1 MTLRFLATG
10 DSFQSVEFNWRAAH
24 NTIGMFVPEVCDAI
38 VEEYAQEVFRT
49 PTTTDGWREIA
60 QGFQDKWNFPH
71 ACGALDGKHAAIRKP
86 KHSGSIYYNY
96 KGFFS
101 IVILVLCDAN
111 YKAIW
116 AHVGSPG
123 SQSDCGI
130 YNESPMF
137 QGIQDETIKLPPP
150 EPMPNDTEDT
160 PFFFIGDD
168 AFPLRQHILKP
179 FSARYLETEQLV
191 FNYRLSRARRV
202 VENLFGILASRFRYL
217 LHTLEVSPEKAVS
230 ITKACLM
237 LHNLFRDRYGVNNVS
252 VDEEDD
258 NKEMIPGQWRT
269 DAVMHEV
276 EAQLRAPRAN
286 AAGHG
291 QALRTTLQNYFNSDA
306 GSVPWQLRLL
316 GLEPWA

>member
-1 MTLRFLATG
+1 M
-10 DSFQSVEFNWRAAH
+10 EFNWRTAH

-38 VEEYAQEVFRT
+38 IEEYAEEVFRT
-49 PTTTDGWREIA
+49 PTTADGWLEIA

-71 ACGALDGKHAAIRKP
+71 VCGAIDGKHVAIRKP

-150 EPMPNDTEDT
+150 EPLPNDTDDT

-168 AFPLRQHILKP
+168 AFPLRQHMLEP
-179 FSARYLETEQLV
+179 FSARYL
-191 FNYRLSRARRV
+191 RLSSSSSTTGCHMPDGLSKTYLEYWHPDSNASYTLSRWHQGKLSQSPRHVSRCTISSVIVMACIISVWMKRMRTRRWY
-202 VENLFGILASRFRYL
+202 LANGGQ
-217 LHTLEVSPEKAVS
+217 
-230 ITKACLM
+230 M
-237 LHNLFRDRYGVNNVS
+237 LS
-252 VDEEDD
+252 CM
-258 NKEMIPGQWRT
+258 K
-269 DAVMHEV
+269 
-276 EAQLRAPRAN
+276 
-286 AAGHG
+286 
-291 QALRTTLQNYFNSDA
+291 
-306 GSVPWQLRLL
+306 
-316 GLEPWA
+316 

>member
-1 MTLRFLATG
+1 M
-10 DSFQSVEFNWRAAH
+10 EFNWRAAH
-24 NTIGMFVPEVCDAI
+24 NAIGMFVPEVCEAI
-38 VEEYAQEVFRT
+38 VAEYAEEVFRT
-49 PTTTDGWREIA
+49 PTTTDGWREVA
-60 QGFQDKWNFPH
+60 QAFQDRWNFPH
-71 ACGALDGKHAAIRKP
+71 VCGALDGKHVAIRKP
-86 KHSGSIYYNY
+86 RHSGSIYYNY

-150 EPMPNDTEDT
+150 EPLPNDTEDT

-168 AFPLRQHILKP
+168 AFPLRQHMLKP
-179 FSARYLETEQLV
+179 FSARYLESEQLV

-202 VENLFGILASRFRYL
+202 VENLFGILATRFRCL
-217 LHTLEVSPEKAVS
+217 SNTLEVTPEKAVS
-230 ITKACLM
+230 ITKACLT
-237 LHNLFRDRYGVNNVS
+237 LHNLFRDRYGVTGVS

-269 DAVMHEV
+269 EAAMHEV
-276 EAQLRAPRAN
+276 EAQLRAPRAT
-286 AAGHG
+286 AAG
-291 QALRTTLQNYFNSDA
+291 QALRTTLMHYFNSDA
-306 GSVPWQLRLL
+306 GSVPWQLRIL
-316 GLEPWA
+316 GLEPRA

>member
-1 MTLRFLATG
+1 MTLQFLATG
-10 DSFQSVEFNWRAAH
+10 DSFQSMEFNWRAAH
-24 NTIGMFVPEVCDAI
+24 NTIGMSVPELCDAI

-71 ACGALDGKHAAIRKP
+71 VCGALDGKHVAIRKP

-116 AHVGSPG
+116 AHVGAPG

-150 EPMPNDTEDT
+150 EPLPNDTDDT
-160 PFFFIGDD
+160 PFFFIGDE
-168 AFPLRQHILKP
+168 AFPLRQHMLKP

-191 FNYRLSRARRV
+191 FNYRLSRTRRV
-202 VENLFGILASRFRYL
+202 VENLFWYIGCPIPLPLTHSRGDTRESC
-217 LHTLEVSPEKAVS
+217 LHHQGMSHV
-230 ITKACLM
+230 
-237 LHNLFRDRYGVNNVS
+237 
-252 VDEEDD
+252 
-258 NKEMIPGQWRT
+258 
-269 DAVMHEV
+269 
-276 EAQLRAPRAN
+276 AQSL
-286 AAGHG
+286 
-291 QALRTTLQNYFNSDA
+291 
-306 GSVPWQLRLL
+306 PWSLW
-316 GLEPWA
+316 GE

>member
-1 MTLRFLATG
+1 MQLSSCLWSTRW
-10 DSFQSVEFNWRAAH
+10 Q
-24 NTIGMFVPEVCDAI
+24 
-38 VEEYAQEVFRT
+38 
-49 PTTTDGWREIA
+49 
-60 QGFQDKWNFPH
+60 
-71 ACGALDGKHAAIRKP
+71 ACSHPQA

-150 EPMPNDTEDT
+150 EPLPNDTDDT

-168 AFPLRQHILKP
+168 AFPLRQHMLKP

-202 VENLFGILASRFRYL
+202 VENLFGILASRFRCL
-217 LHTLEVSPEKAVS
+217 LHTIKVAPEKLSPSPRHVS
-230 ITKACLM
+230 RCTIS
-237 LHNLFRDRYGVNNVS
+237 S
-252 VDEEDD
+252 V
-258 NKEMIPGQWRT
+258 I
-269 DAVMHEV
+269 VM
-276 EAQLRAPRAN
+276 A
-286 AAGHG
+286 
-291 QALRTTLQNYFNSDA
+291 
-306 GSVPWQLRLL
+306 
-316 GLEPWA
+316 

>member
-1 MTLRFLATG
+1 M
-10 DSFQSVEFNWRAAH
+10 EFNWRAAH
-24 NTIGMFVPEVCDAI
+24 NTIGMFVPEVCEAI
-38 VEEYAQEVFRT
+38 VAEYAEEVFRT
-49 PTTTDGWREIA
+49 PTTADGWREVA
-60 QGFQDKWNFPH
+60 QAFQDRWNFPH
-71 ACGALDGKHAAIRKP
+71 VCGALDGKHVAIRKP
-86 KHSGSIYYNY
+86 RHSGSIYYNY

-137 QGIQDETIKLPPP
+137 QGIHDETIKLPPP
-150 EPMPNDTEDT
+150 EPLPNDTEDT

-168 AFPLRQHILKP
+168 AFPLRQHMLKP
-179 FSARYLETEQLV
+179 FSARYLESEQLV

-202 VENLFGILASRFRYL
+202 VENLFGILANRFRCL
-217 LHTLEVSPEKAVS
+217 SNTLEVTPEKAVS
-230 ITKACLM
+230 ITKACLT
-237 LHNLFRDRYGVNNVS
+237 LHNLFRDRYGVAGVS

-269 DAVMHEV
+269 EAAMHEV
-276 EAQLRAPRAN
+276 EAQLRAPRAT
-286 AAGHG
+286 AAG
-291 QALRTTLQNYFNSDA
+291 QALRTTLMHYFNSDA
-306 GSVPWQLRLL
+306 GSVPWQLRIL
-316 GLEPWA
+316 GLEPTA

>member
-10 DSFQSVEFNWRAAH
+10 DSFQSMEFNWRAAH
-24 NTIGMFVPEVCDAI
+24 NTIGMSVPEVCEAI
-38 VEEYAQEVFRT
+38 VAEYAEEVFRT
-49 PTTTDGWREIA
+49 PTTTDGWREVA
-60 QGFQDKWNFPH
+60 QAFQDRWNFPH
-71 ACGALDGKHAAIRKP
+71 VCGALDGKHVAIRKP
-86 KHSGSIYYNY
+86 RHSGSIYYNY

-150 EPMPNDTEDT
+150 EPLPNDTEDT

-168 AFPLRQHILKP
+168 AFPLRQHMLKP
-179 FSARYLETEQLV
+179 FSARYLESEQLV

-202 VENLFGILASRFRYL
+202 VENLFGILANRFRCL
-217 LHTLEVSPEKAVS
+217 SNTLEVTPEKAVS
-230 ITKACLM
+230 ITKACLT
-237 LHNLFRDRYGVNNVS
+237 LHNLFRDRYGVTGVS

-269 DAVMHEV
+269 EAAMHEV
-276 EAQLRAPRAN
+276 EAQLRAPRAT
-286 AAGHG
+286 AAG
-291 QALRTTLQNYFNSDA
+291 QALRTTLMHYFNSDA
-306 GSVPWQLRLL
+306 GSVPWQLRILV
-316 GLEPWA
+316 LEPTA